1 MEEREAE
8 AAPELQKNGDVMQRT
23 FTHLTI
29 GFMMCLTACGGR
41 SASGEVALAPPPPP
55 EPPPEHVPP
64 PADPEPIAK
73 PKDVGVIIL
82 AQVGF
87 QTPESAVHDPTQDVY
102 FVSNINGSPAQKD
115 DNGFISKISPSGEIT
130 LKFIDGADATVE
142 LDAPKGLVVAG
153 GVLYVTD
160 IDRVRMFDA
169 KTGAPRGEIVIPGAT
184 FVNDIAAGP
193 DGSLYVTD
201 SGLKPDFS
209 ASGTDAVFKI
219 TNGALRKLTTE
230 KDLGH
235 PNGVLP
241 DAGGTW
247 VVTFGS
253 GELYWVSDK
262 GKRESAQKVAGQNDG
277 VVRLKD
283 GRLCV
288 SSWETSSVH
297 CGSPSGTFIEVVT
310 GVATPADIGYDE
322 GRNRLL
328 IPLFSKDEVILY
340 DLSAEGEA
348 APAESGT

>member
-1 MEEREAE
+1 MALGPPGSR
-8 AAPELQKNGDVMQRT
+8 NGDVMQRT

-41 SASGEVALAPPPPP
+41 SASSEGAATPPPPP

-64 PADPEPIAK
+64 PVEPDPVAK
-73 PKDVGVIIL
+73 PEDVGVVIL
-82 AQVGF
+82 AKVGF
-87 QTPESAVHDPTQDVY
+87 QTPESVVHDPTQDVY
-102 FVSNINGSPAQKD
+102 FVSNINGSPTDKD
-115 DNGFISKISPSGEIT
+115 DNGFISKITPSGEIT
-130 LKFIDGADATVE
+130 LKFIDGADAAVQ
-142 LDAPKGLVVAG
+142 LNAPKGLAVAG

-169 KTGAPRGEIVIPGAT
+169 KTGTPRGDIVIPGAT

-201 SGLKPDFS
+201 SGFKPDFS

-219 TNGALRKLTTE
+219 TSGALRKLTTE

-247 VVTFGS
+247 IVTFGS

-262 GKRESAQKVAGQNDG
+262 GKRESAQKVGGQNDG

-283 GRLCV
+283 GRVCV

-297 CGSPSGTFIEVVT
+297 CGSPGGSFIEVVT
-310 GVATPADIGYDE
+310 GVASPADIGYDE

-328 IPLFSKDEVILY
+328 IPLFSKDEVILH
-340 DLSAEGEA
+340 DLPAQGEA
-348 APAESGT
+348 GEADSGT